1 MENQEEEKD
10 KVRKGAQ
17 NYMKYSGMAIQM
29 GVIILIGTYAGTWLD
44 EYFQTK
50 TPWFTVALAL
60 LSIFAALY
68 VVLKDLFTEK

>member
-1 MENQEEEKD
+1 MGKD
-10 KVRKGAQ
+10 KDDKDKLRQGAK

-29 GVIILIGTYAGTWLD
+29 GIIILIGTYAGVWLD
-44 EYFQTK
+44 EHFQTG

-68 VVLKDLFTEK
+68 VVLKDLFSDQ